1 MNNLGGYKMS
11 YDALFSPFKIRG
23 LELKNRIV
31 LPGMNTKMAK
41 NKHDIGEDMIAYHV
55 ARAKAGCALNI
66 FECVALCPAPHA
78 YMYMGLYNDHHVNE
92 LKKLTDAVHEVGGK
106 MGIQLWHGGFSPQLF
121 FDETNTLETPDNLS
135 VERIHEVV
143 EEFGQGAKRAV
154 EAGFDVVEF
163 HAAHSYLPH
172 EFLSPG
178 MNKRTDEYGGSFEN
192 RCRFAFEVIAAI
204 RKNIPEDMP
213 FFMRVDC
220 IDELMEQNMT
230 EEEIVEFINRS
241 ADLGV
246 DVADISRGN
255 AMSFATV
262 YEVPPFNL
270 PHGFNIENIYKIKK
284 QIKIPVVGVGRIK
297 TGELANKVIEE
308 GKFDLVAIGRAQL
321 ADPDWITKVREGR
334 ENEIRQCIGCVQGCY
349 DAIIDPKM
357 KHITCTHNP
366 MLTQEYKGLPKT
378 DSPKKVMIIGGGMAG
393 LMAAQI
399 LKKRGHNPV
408 IFEASDKLSG
418 QFQLAGVSPM
428 KHEWAEVAKW
438 EAEQVINQGIEIN
451 LNTPVTPEKIAE
463 VAPDHVIIAIGSD
476 YVKPEIPGIDSSNVY
491 SQYQVLKGEANPTGH
506 VAVVGCGLVG
516 AEVAE
521 LLASRGQKV
530 TAMERKGVGTGLNML
545 RRMFLSPEFKY
556 YKIAKMSG
564 TNVTGI
570 EPGKV
575 HYVMSDKKTKTVTEG
590 TLECDA
596 VVICTGITSRSSS
609 DLQSKCEELKIPF
622 NVIGDAAKA
631 RDGRIATLEGYEVGM
646 AI

>member
-1 MNNLGGYKMS
+1 MS
-11 YDALFSPFKIRG
+11 YEALFSPFKIRG

-31 LPGMNTKMAK
+31 LPGMNTKMTK
-41 NKHDIGEDMIAYHV
+41 NKHNIGEDLIAYHV

-66 FECVALCPAPHA
+66 FECVSICPEPHA
-78 YMYMGLYNDHHVNE
+78 YMYMGLYNDHHVE
-92 LKKLTDAVHEVGGK
+92 QLKRLTDAVHEVGGK
-106 MGIQLWHGGFSPQLF
+106 MALQLWHGGFSPQLF
-121 FDETNTLETPDNLS
+121 FDETNVLETPDNLS
-135 VERIHEVV
+135 IERIHEIV
-143 EEFGQGAKRAV
+143 EQFGQAAKRAV
-154 EAGFDVVEF
+154 DAGFDAVEF

-178 MNKRTDEYGGSFEN
+178 TNKRTDEYGGNFEN
-192 RCRFAFEVIAAI
+192 RCRFLFEVIAAI

-213 FFMRVDC
+213 FFMRVGC

-246 DVADISRGN
+246 DVADMSRGN

-270 PHGFNIENIYKIKK
+270 PHGFNIENIYNIKK

-308 GKFDLVAIGRAQL
+308 GKFELVGIGRAQL
-321 ADPDWITKVREGR
+321 ADPDWVTKVKEGK
-334 ENEIRQCIGCVQGCY
+334 EDLIRQCIGCVQGCY
-349 DAIIDPKM
+349 DAIIDPTM

-366 MLTQEYKGLPKT
+366 MLSLEYKGLPKSDT
-378 DSPKKVMIIGGGMAG
+378 PKKVMIIGGGMAG

-399 LKKRGHNPV
+399 LKKRGHEPV
-408 IFEASDKLSG
+408 IFESSDKLSG
-418 QFQLAGVSPM
+418 QFPLTGVSPM
-428 KHEWAEVAKW
+428 KQEWAEMAKW
-438 EAEQVINQGIEIN
+438 EVEEAKRQGIEVI
-451 LNTPVTPEKIAE
+451 LNTSVTAEKIAE
-463 VAPDHVIIAIGSD
+463 FAPDHVIIAIGSD
-476 YVKPEIPGIDSSNVY
+476 YVAPEIPGIDSSNVY
-491 SQYQVLKGEANPTGH
+491 SQYQVLKGEVNPTGH

-516 AEVAE
+516 AEVSE

-530 TAMERKGVGTGLNML
+530 TAIERKGVGSGLNML

-564 TNVTGI
+564 TNVTGL
-570 EPGKV
+570 EEGKV
-575 HYVMSDKKTKTVTEG
+575 HYQISDKKTKQVTEG
-590 TLECDA
+590 ILECDA
-596 VVICTGITSRSSS
+596 VVICTGITSRPS
-609 DLQSKCEELKIPF
+609 DDLKAKCEELNIPY

-631 RDGRIATLEGYEVGM
+631 RDARIATFEGYEVGM